1 MCSSSSP
8 AATNSSNPHRPA
20 AARTSRQGSHQTVG
34 GGGSTL
40 LLLELSRPWANDV
53 VMTERALGEKGCSRR
68 FSHGSQG
75 PAHARTGHA
84 LGQHS
89 TGRLNGGRFPRT
101 PFACPQPKRATA
113 CTHSV
118 NVLID
123 ARAALVRI
131 ADELEVPVPK
141 RLDAWLQRAPC
152 QARFVAR
159 KCRSVAR
166 AMRCWRSVQ
175 EGRAGLTI
183 RGRRT
188 CYKGTLLARVSLRAD
203 PLQRA
208 SRGGRRV
215 SKGLRLPLLRKH
227 GRLCQKQL
235 SRN

>member
-1 MCSSSSP
+1 MRAGVRGP
-8 AATNSSNPHRPA
+8 RIGRPGWCRSIRCA
-20 AARTSRQGSHQTVG
+20 HQTAG

-53 VMTERALGEKGCSRR
+53 VMNERALGEKGCSRR

-89 TGRLNGGRFPRT
+89 TGRLSGGRFPRT
-101 PFACPQPKRATA
+101 PFARPQPERATA
-113 CTHSV
+113 CTHSI

-131 ADELEVPVPK
+131 ADGLEVPLPK

-188 CYKGTLLARVSLRAD
+188 R
-203 PLQRA
+203 
-208 SRGGRRV
+208 
-215 SKGLRLPLLRKH
+215 
-227 GRLCQKQL
+227 
-235 SRN
+235 

>member
-1 MCSSSSP
+1 MCSSSSL
-8 AATNSSNPHRPA
+8 AAMNPSTSHRPA
-20 AARTSRQGSHQTVG
+20 AARTSRLGSHQTAG

-53 VMTERALGEKGCSRR
+53 VMNERALGEKGCSRR

-101 PFACPQPKRATA
+101 PFACPQPKMATV

-152 QARFVAR
+152 QARFVVR

-203 PLQRA
+203 PLQHA

-215 SKGLRLPLLRKH
+215 TKGPPPSAAEAREAPP
-227 GRLCQKQL
+227 
-235 SRN
+235 

>member
-1 MCSSSSP
+1 MVEYDCIGRPGWCRSIRCAVARRQICSMPVCRAGEPS
-8 AATNSSNPHRPA
+8 
-20 AARTSRQGSHQTVG
+20 RTKRADDGIHLVSYTVIDR
-34 GGGSTL
+34 L
-40 LLLELSRPWANDV
+40 LFTSRPWANDV
-53 VMTERALGEKGCSRR
+53 VMNERALGEKGCSRR

-89 TGRLNGGRFPRT
+89 TGRLSGGRFPRT
-101 PFACPQPKRATA
+101 PFARPQPEWATA
-113 CTHSV
+113 CTHSI

-131 ADELEVPVPK
+131 ADGLEVPVPK

-188 CYKGTLLARVSLRAD
+188 R
-203 PLQRA
+203 
-208 SRGGRRV
+208 
-215 SKGLRLPLLRKH
+215 
-227 GRLCQKQL
+227 
-235 SRN
+235 

>member
-8 AATNSSNPHRPA
+8 AATNSSTSHRPA
-20 AARTSRQGSHQTVG
+20 AARTSRLGSHQTAG
-34 GGGSTL
+34 SGGSTL

-53 VMTERALGEKGCSRR
+53 VMNERALGEKGCSRR

-123 ARAALVRI
+123 ARAALARI
-131 ADELEVPVPK
+131 ADELEVPVQK
-141 RLDAWLQRAPC
+141 RLDAWPQHAPC
-152 QARFVAR
+152 QARFVVR

-175 EGRAGLTI
+175 ERRAGLTI

-188 CYKGTLLARVSLRAD
+188 RYKGTLLARVSLRAD
-203 PLQRA
+203 PPA
-208 SRGGRRV
+208 APFAGGY
-215 SKGLRLPLLRKH
+215 S
-227 GRLCQKQL
+227 
-235 SRN
+235 

>member
-1 MCSSSSP
+1 M
-8 AATNSSNPHRPA
+8 
-20 AARTSRQGSHQTVG
+20 
-34 GGGSTL
+34 
-40 LLLELSRPWANDV
+40 
-53 VMTERALGEKGCSRR
+53 
-68 FSHGSQG
+68 
-75 PAHARTGHA
+75 
-84 LGQHS
+84 GQHS

-113 CTHSV
+113 CTHSI

-152 QARFVAR
+152 QARFVVR

-215 SKGLRLPLLRKH
+215 TKELRLPLLRKH
-227 GRLCQKQL
+227 GRLRQKEDLVTASHRRHFFTTPYPSGVLIFPEEPMPDRWPIDLL
-235 SRN
+235 STHPYVDCLTLLLLNQRTSSHPSFEREKALYPLSFHGCRRSGRL

>member
-1 MCSSSSP
+1 
-8 AATNSSNPHRPA
+8 
-20 AARTSRQGSHQTVG
+20 
-34 GGGSTL
+34 
-40 LLLELSRPWANDV
+40 
-53 VMTERALGEKGCSRR
+53 MTERALGEKRCSRR

-89 TGRLNGGRFPRT
+89 TGRLSGGRFPRT
-101 PFACPQPKRATA
+101 PFARPQPERATA
-113 CTHSV
+113 CTHSI

-131 ADELEVPVPK
+131 ADGLEVPVQK

-188 CYKGTLLARVSLRAD
+188 RYKGTLLARVSLRAD
-203 PLQRA
+203 PTAARLAATLDARTYR
-208 SRGGRRV
+208 SR
-215 SKGLRLPLLRKH
+215 
-227 GRLCQKQL
+227 
-235 SRN
+235 